1 MVSGEPYPRAS
12 DSDGSDSSGHANAPP
27 AVRSRSL
34 ATSWRAWIVPVGACV
49 GLALVNPVLG
59 ESSTE
64 AGSDEFWMF
73 LIMSVVL
80 ILISGLMS
88 GLTVG
93 SFGTHTAQC
102 APCTVPDLNLIVT
115 GYMSLDAL
123 TMNVLATA
131 KVPEDATKAAQVQK
145 EKRQAAKV
153 QTVKKHHNLLLVT
166 LVCEQGGAATHRCT
180 SMYVLCLP
188 PCVVRGQVLANSAA
202 AQTLPIFF
210 DRIVPTYVAIIL
222 SVTAILFFG
231 EIFPQAV
238 CTGRRFSFIAVCC
251 AAMVCGSRG
260 SLACGGQAIDGWPSQ
275 LSSCLSPA
283 SSCSSSSS
291 LPGLWPRASI
301 TSSARTGCSYSA
313 VPS

>member
-12 DSDGSDSSGHANAPP
+12 DSDGSDSSGHANPPP

-180 SMYVLCLP
+180 SMLCIVLTALCGTWSGTCELGCCPDAADLLRSNRAHLRCYHPFGDCDPVLWRDLP
-188 PCVVRGQVLANSAA
+188 
-202 AQTLPIFF
+202 
-210 DRIVPTYVAIIL
+210 
-222 SVTAILFFG
+222 
-231 EIFPQAV
+231 
-238 CTGRRFSFIAVCC
+238 
-251 AAMVCGSRG
+251 
-260 SLACGGQAIDGWPSQ
+260 
-275 LSSCLSPA
+275 
-283 SSCSSSSS
+283 SSSVH
-291 LPGLWPRASI
+291 R
-301 TSSARTGCSYSA
+301 
-313 VPS
+313 